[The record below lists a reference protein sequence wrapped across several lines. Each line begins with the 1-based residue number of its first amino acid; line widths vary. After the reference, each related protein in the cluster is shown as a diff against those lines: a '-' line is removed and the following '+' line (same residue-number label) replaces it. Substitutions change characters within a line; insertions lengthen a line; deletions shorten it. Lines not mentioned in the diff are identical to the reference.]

1 MTHSHNNEPITKFI
15 DIFELMDC
23 LRVSR
28 TTIKRW
34 NSNGAMPEG
43 IRIGP
48 RLVRWERARTISQSG
63 FAATGA
69 GFVNVRSVLAEVGAI
84 RHRRTANLTDR

>member
-28 TTIKRW
+28 TTIERW
-34 NSNGAMPEG
+34 NSNGAMPA
-43 IRIGP
+43 
-48 RLVRWERARTISQSG
+48 V
-63 FAATGA
+63 
-69 GFVNVRSVLAEVGAI
+69 
-84 RHRRTANLTDR
+84 

>member
-1 MTHSHNNEPITKFI
+1 MTHSHNSEPITKFI

-48 RLVRWERARTISQSG
+48 RLLRWERAVIEEWIE
-63 FAATGA
+63 A
-69 GFVNVRSVLAEVGAI
+69 GCP
-84 RHRRTANLTDR
+84 NLTAPAKREQVIA

>member
-1 MTHSHNNEPITKFI
+1 LGTIARNTPGAAMTHSHNNEPITKFI

-34 NSNGAMPEG
+34 NSNGAMPA
-43 IRIGP
+43 
-48 RLVRWERARTISQSG
+48 V
-63 FAATGA
+63 
-69 GFVNVRSVLAEVGAI
+69 
-84 RHRRTANLTDR
+84 

>member
-1 MTHSHNNEPITKFI
+1 MTHSTNSEPITKFI

-34 NSNGAMPEG
+34 NSNGSMPEG

-48 RLVRWERARTISQSG
+48 RLVRWERAVIEEWIEAGCPSLGT
-63 FAATGA
+63 ATKRQQVMA
-69 GFVNVRSVLAEVGAI
+69 
-84 RHRRTANLTDR
+84 

>member
-1 MTHSHNNEPITKFI
+1 MTHSHNSEPITKFI

-48 RLVRWERARTISQSG
+48 RLVRWERAVIEEWIEAGCPSLGT
-63 FAATGA
+63 ATKRQQVMA
-69 GFVNVRSVLAEVGAI
+69 
-84 RHRRTANLTDR
+84 

>member
-1 MTHSHNNEPITKFI
+1 MTHSHNSDPITKFI

-48 RLVRWERARTISQSG
+48 RLVRWERTQIEKWIEAGCPKLSQEG
-63 FAATGA
+63 EREK
-69 GFVNVRSVLAEVGAI
+69 VPV
-84 RHRRTANLTDR
+84 

>member
-1 MTHSHNNEPITKFI
+1 MTHSHNSEPITKFI

-48 RLVRWERARTISQSG
+48 RLVRWERAQSEKWSETGCPKLSQEG
-63 FAATGA
+63 EREK
-69 GFVNVRSVLAEVGAI
+69 VPV
-84 RHRRTANLTDR
+84 